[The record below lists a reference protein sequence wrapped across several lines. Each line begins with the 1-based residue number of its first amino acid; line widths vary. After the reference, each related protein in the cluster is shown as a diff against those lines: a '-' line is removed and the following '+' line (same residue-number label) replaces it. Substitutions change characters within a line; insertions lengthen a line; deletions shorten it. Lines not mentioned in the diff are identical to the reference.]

1 MDWQFIVALIVAI
14 PLILF
19 PAAFVWYSNAGG
31 VYHALKGILTRK
43 VSRPENHRGQG
54 DNRRVL

>member
-19 PAAFVWYSNAGG
+19 PAAVVWYSNAGG
-31 VYHALKGILTRK
+31 VYHALKGILTK
-43 VSRPENHRGQG
+43 KASRPENRHEKG

>member
-14 PLILF
+14 PLILL

-31 VYHALKGILTRK
+31 IYHALKTVLTRK
-43 VSRPENHRGQG
+43 ASRPENHTQQK
-54 DNRRVL
+54 DNRRV